1 MKTTQ
6 QAYIEGF
13 VKRANEYG
21 FNQQEAISLL
31 KESGFL
37 DEMQKN
43 VGDVQKRVGDAVRQA
58 QDSLESEAWN
68 GTVGNLTSAGIPF
81 HKAVYGLRN
90 VSPGEGKN
98 AVNDLIGSKYDKDMY
113 PIDHPILSNIG
124 DALRSHN
131 IDPTHA
137 ALAAG
142 GVGLLGGGY
151 MLGKHLNK
159 KKHPEQQ

>member
-1 MKTTQ
+1 MTTQ

-37 DEMQKN
+37 DDIQKS
-43 VGDVQKRVGDAVRQA
+43 VGDSVRQA
-58 QDSLESEAWN
+58 QDSLESSLWN
-68 GTVGNLTSAGIPF
+68 GTVGDLTSTGIPF
-81 HKAVYGLRN
+81 HKAVYGLQN
-90 VSPGEGKN
+90 VSPDEGKN
-98 AVNDLIGSKYDKDMY
+98 TMNDLIGSKYDKDMY

-142 GVGLLGGGY
+142 GAGLLGGGY
-151 MLGKHLNK
+151 MLGKNINK